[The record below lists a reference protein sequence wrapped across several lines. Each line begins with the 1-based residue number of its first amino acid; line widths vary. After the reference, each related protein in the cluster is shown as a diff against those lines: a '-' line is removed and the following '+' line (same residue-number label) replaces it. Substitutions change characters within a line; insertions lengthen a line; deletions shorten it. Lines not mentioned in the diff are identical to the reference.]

1 MTAGSARVTDVRVR
15 GGTKGA
21 LSLIEVTTGEGVTGI
36 GATGSPVPAIDAI
49 VRRCGLAELVIGED
63 PLEPRPLWRRMFRMW
78 QAQRGRG
85 SEGGLAVNAMGAID
99 MALWDLKGKL
109 LDLPLHRLLGGADAN
124 GVGAAST
131 APPYS
136 QPGAGGED
144 VPAYASGTAFQDAAT
159 LKSPDRLAAESDAI
173 AQRGFRALKFGWGA
187 HFGDEDRDRLAAV
200 RDAIGP
206 EVRLMLD
213 VGCPAYWSDGWSAS
227 AALRAARVAERF
239 DCHFLEEPLPPHEVA
254 GHKEVTDRTTIDI
267 ATGES
272 LSTVYQF
279 QPFIEQRAV
288 DVVQPDAAQMGV
300 TQALEVAVSAREHG
314 MRCVPHGP
322 WSALTVA
329 AHLHILASVGAGGM
343 VEYPGFDALPESTAA
358 PAHIAQFEIVEH
370 PAELVDGR
378 LRLPSR
384 PGLGLG
390 NFAEEGVRGL
400 EAAGRC

>member
-15 GGTKGA
+15 GGTRGA
-21 LSLIEVTTGEGVTGI
+21 LSLVEVTTGAGVTGI
-36 GATGSPVPAIDAI
+36 GATGSPVAAIEAI
-49 VRRCGLAELVIGED
+49 VRGCGLAEMVIGED
-63 PLEPRPLWRRMFRMW
+63 PLEPRRLWRRMFRGW

-109 LDLPLHRLLGGADAN
+109 LDLPLHRMLGGADAN
-124 GVGAAST
+124 AVGAAST

-136 QPGAGGED
+136 QPGSGGED

-173 AQRGFRALKFGWGA
+173 VRRGFHALKFGWGA
-187 HFGDEDRDRLAAV
+187 YFGDEDRDRLAAV

-227 AALRAARVAERF
+227 AALRAARVAEQFHCR
-239 DCHFLEEPLPPHEVA
+239 FLEEPLPPHEVA

-300 TQALEVAVSAREHG
+300 TQAFEVAVSAREHG

-343 VEYPGFDALPESTAA
+343 VEYPGFDALPESTAV

-370 PAELVDGR
+370 PPELVDGR

-390 NFAEEGVRGL
+390 NFVEQGVRGL
-400 EAAGRC
+400 EADGRC

>member
-15 GGTKGA
+15 GGTLGA
-21 LSLIEVTTGEGVTGI
+21 LSLVEVTTGEGVTGI

-49 VRRCGLAELVIGED
+49 VRRCGLAELVIGAD
-63 PLEPRPLWRRMFRMW
+63 PLEPRRLWRRMFHRW

-109 LDLPLHRLLGGADAN
+109 LDLPLHRLLGGADADA
-124 GVGAAST
+124 VRTAST

-136 QPGAGGED
+136 QPGSGGED
-144 VPAYASGTAFQDAAT
+144 VPAYASGTAFQDATT
-159 LKSPDRLAAESDAI
+159 LKSPDRLAAESDAVV
-173 AQRGFRALKFGWGA
+173 QRGFHALKFGWGA
-187 HFGDEDRDRLAAV
+187 HFGDEDHDRLAAV

-206 EVRLMLD
+206 DVRLMLD

-227 AALRAARVAERF
+227 AALRAARVAEQF

-254 GHKEVTDRTTIDI
+254 GHKEVTDPTTIDI

-288 DVVQPDAAQMGV
+288 DVVQPDAAQMGM
-300 TQALEVAVSAREHG
+300 TQAFAVAVIAREHG

-343 VEYPGFDALPESTAA
+343 VEYPGFDALPESIAV

-370 PAELVDGR
+370 PPELVDGR
-378 LRLPSR
+378 LRLPGR

-390 NFAEEGVRGL
+390 NFVAEGVRGL
-400 EAAGRC
+400 EDRGRC

>member
-1 MTAGSARVTDVRVR
+1 MTGGSPRVAGVRVR
-15 GGTKGA
+15 GGTRAA
-21 LSLIEVTTGEGVTGI
+21 LSLVEVSTGDGVTGI

-49 VRRCGLAELVIGED
+49 VRGCGLAELVIGED
-63 PLEPRPLWRRMFRMW
+63 PLEPRRLWRRMFQTW

-85 SEGGLAVNAMGAID
+85 SEGGLAANAMGAID
-99 MALWDLKGKL
+99 MALWDLQGKL
-109 LDLPLHRLLGGADAN
+109 LDLPLHRLLGD
-124 GVGAAST
+124 
-131 APPYS
+131 
-136 QPGAGGED
+136 AGGED
-144 VPAYASGTAFQDAAT
+144 VPAYASGTAFQNATT
-159 LKSPDRLAAESDAI
+159 LKSPDRLAAESAAI
-173 AQRGFRALKFGWGA
+173 VRRGFRALKFGWGA
-187 HFGDEDRDRLAAV
+187 HFGVEDRDRLAAV

-206 EVRLMLD
+206 DVRLMLD

-239 DCHFLEEPLPPHEVA
+239 DCHFLEEPLPPHDVA
-254 GHKEVTDRTTIDI
+254 GHKAVTEPTSIDI

-300 TQALEVAVSAREHG
+300 TQAFEVAVSSREHG
-314 MRCVPHGP
+314 IRCVPHGP

-329 AHLHILASVGAGGM
+329 AHLHILASAGGGM
-343 VEYPGFDALPESTAA
+343 VEYPGFDALPEATAA
-358 PAHIAQFEIVEH
+358 PARIAQFEIVEH
-370 PAELVDGR
+370 PPELVDGR

-390 NFAEEGVRGL
+390 NFVEEGVRRL
-400 EAAGRC
+400 EAGEPC

>member
-49 VRRCGLAELVIGED
+49 VCRCGLAELVIGED
-63 PLEPRPLWRRMFRMW
+63 PLEPRRLWRRMFRRW

-109 LDLPLHRLLGGADAN
+109 LDLPLHRLLGGA
-124 GVGAAST
+124 
-131 APPYS
+131 
-136 QPGAGGED
+136 GGED

-159 LKSPDRLAAESDAI
+159 LKTPDRLAAESDAI
-173 AQRGFRALKFGWGA
+173 VQRGFRALKFGWGA

-200 RDAIGP
+200 RDAIGS

-227 AALRAARVAERF
+227 AALRAAHVAERF

-343 VEYPGFDALPESTAA
+343 VEYPGFDALPESTAV
-358 PAHIAQFEIVEH
+358 PAHVAQFEIVEH
-370 PAELVDGR
+370 PPELVDGR